1 MMPGALFKG
10 DPNFTLVKIDREA
23 TNASEINPFSNLPE
37 RIRGLGEMACNLWGS
52 WYPAARRL
60 FMQAGHEPASGRG
73 VSLTWAT
80 GQV

>member
-1 MMPGALFKG
+1 MMPGALFKR
-10 DPNFTLVKIDREA
+10 DPNFTLGKINREG
-23 TNASEINPFSNLPE
+23 TQVSDINPFPDLPE
-37 RIRGLGEMACNLWGS
+37 RIHGLGEMACNLWGS
-52 WYPAARRL
+52 WYPAARML